1 MRSRTGRQGSLL
13 THSHG
18 ACRRETLTVRSRKV
32 MKKSR
37 WVAFVLIVWSIV
49 WVLNMPAVI
58 IPILRQ
64 APTISTH
71 EAAGVT
77 VTNPSAARA
86 LVEGSTH

>member
-1 MRSRTGRQGSLL
+1 
-13 THSHG
+13 
-18 ACRRETLTVRSRKV
+18 
-32 MKKSR
+32 
-37 WVAFVLIVWSIV
+37 
-49 WVLNMPAVI
+49 VLNMPAVI